1 MGTINFPW
9 LLLIATFM
17 LVLLENCVISAENC
31 ARRRWINLD
40 IDIIACTY
48 PNLQYTQLLI
58 MFVSEFN
65 YFPMFS
71 VEKGA
76 LVISLKLNGHKLS
89 CPLID
94 NASPQMISS
103 SAIEYVRCHQLEE
116 FLRQSP
122 KLENGNGSA
131 NLSQIQFFVNDS
143 DADSANLYY
152 KVQYFFSFVSNITVC
167 VTFSC
172 HPMLN
177 AAKQ

>member
-1 MGTINFPW
+1 MKDVEFVYFF
-9 LLLIATFM
+9 LHHH
-17 LVLLENCVISAENC
+17 LEQGIPCFFVFSFC
-31 ARRRWINLD
+31 LG
-40 IDIIACTY
+40 TY
-48 PNLQYTQLLI
+48 PNLQYMQLLI

-76 LVISLKLNGHKLS
+76 LVISLKLDNGHKLS
-89 CPLID
+89 CPWID
-94 NASPQMISS
+94 NACDEILAEFAPTPPQLLVDKFREHSCALLRLSAPQTISS

-143 DADSANLYY
+143 DADSANCIIRFSTFPHLYL
-152 KVQYFFSFVSNITVC
+152 I
-167 VTFSC
+167 
-172 HPMLN
+172 
-177 AAKQ
+177 